1 MAEQQQTKGPAPAPR
16 RVDGLLVALVGG
28 AVLVGAVAMAAS
40 ASTLAALGYAVGWT
54 QWDGRM
60 AWALPVSVDALA
72 LVAGAVWLSQRVSKR
87 AQDLART
94 VTLIAVFGSVVLNS
108 VGHLVESRDVTINPA
123 WRIGV
128 STVPPLTA
136 AVVIHLVGVVITT
149 YRSAPARA
157 AKESTVPAGRRR
169 RRADSAT
176 SAQEPE
182 RRPAPTPAP
191 EVPTQPRR
199 EQQEVLARP
208 VPERSRVTPATV
220 PVPTPA
226 VPERATPAPA
236 VEPAVTPTFTPEPKP
251 APTLTP
257 EPKPAPTLTPEPKPA
272 PTLTPEPRPH
282 AMPPADA
289 ARLHQAQQEALR
301 RRMQDDRTGAV
312 AGQPEQP
319 VSTPLDAAPAAA
331 PPAQEQAPAPARPAA
346 RSHAATSASSPR
358 VRAWIEDDIE
368 AGPVFPAE
376 PTEDDVRALTDEQAR
391 ELTTDL
397 TDEQVSDRIKYAH
410 RLGWPTRVAA
420 KWCGKSHVTVAK
432 IYREL
437 SNAA

>member
-1 MAEQQQTKGPAPAPR
+1 MAEQQQMKRPAPASR

-72 LVAGAVWLSQRVSKR
+72 LVAGAVWLSQRVSRR

-108 VGHLVESRDVTINPA
+108 VGHLVESHDVNINPA

-149 YRSAPARA
+149 YRSTPARA
-157 AKESTVPAGRRR
+157 VKASTVPTGRRR
-169 RRADSAT
+169 RWRADPAT
-176 SAQEPE
+176 SAPTPAHQEAE
-182 RRPAPTPAP
+182 RRPASAPAPAP
-191 EVPTQPRR
+191 EVPTQPQR
-199 EQQEVLARP
+199 EQHEAA
-208 VPERSRVTPATV
+208 VPERPGATPAAG
-220 PVPTPA
+220 PA
-226 VPERATPAPA
+226 SAPPVPERATPAPE
-236 VEPAVTPTFTPEPKP
+236 VESAP
-251 APTLTP
+251 APA
-257 EPKPAPTLTPEPKPA
+257 PAF
-272 PTLTPEPRPH
+272 TPEPRPY

-301 RRMQDDRTGAV
+301 RRMQDDRPGV
-312 AGQPEQP
+312 VVGQPERP
-319 VSTPLDAAPAAA
+319 VSGPLDVTLDAAA
-331 PPAQEQAPAPARPAA
+331 PAQEQDPVPARSA
-346 RSHAATSASSPR
+346 SHAAAS
-358 VRAWIEDDIE
+358 
-368 AGPVFPAE
+368 AGPARVSVSIGDGPAFPAA

-391 ELTTDL
+391 ELTTGL
-397 TDEQVSDRIKYAH
+397 TDEQISDRIEYGH
-410 RLGWPTRVAA
+410 QHGWPTRVTS

-432 IYREL
+432 VFREL
-437 SNAA
+437 SGVA